1 MGCKNIITEPRE
13 GEYVSVEGL
22 EVEVAP
28 RAAHAAIV
36 SRIGSCEL
44 KLAIKKLI
52 KIPSHGESQLVQDF
66 ILSLNNFCLPTLPQ
80 FVVFWPPI
88 HRKNCVFILHSDLL
102 LILYSPINDYTSFQ
116 LHFISANSSISCFIT
131 TLLLLFI
138 IYSFTTGFP
147 YLY

>member
-88 HRKNCVFILHSDLL
+88 H
-102 LILYSPINDYTSFQ
+102 
-116 LHFISANSSISCFIT
+116 
-131 TLLLLFI
+131 
-138 IYSFTTGFP
+138 
-147 YLY
+147 